1 MDRKAFHVFRAAK
14 DAIGRIGGG
23 TRKPT
28 GLIDV
33 AVLQSLTRKGV
44 VDEIVSQYGHVIVD
58 ECHHL
63 PAFSFEQI
71 ARQTKA
77 KYITGLSATIARKDG
92 HHPIILMRCGPVRYH
107 VDAKAAA
114 LSRPFEHTVLVRPTS
129 FIPTKPAN
137 EDARLKFHELYEEIV
152 QDEVRNQLICS
163 EVISAVQRSRSPIIL
178 TERNDHLDRLFE
190 KLSPHIQHL
199 IVLRGGM
206 RAKEIRATTEQ
217 LTNIPA
223 NEPRAIL
230 ATGKFVGE
238 GFDDARLDTLF
249 LTMPVSWKGTIAQY
263 VGRLHRL
270 YDSKQEVLVYD
281 YADLGVSILEKMF
294 NRRCQGYEAVGYR
307 ILLPA
312 SAIPGW
318 PAEVPLPVDPA
329 WKADYAGSV
338 KRLIRDGIDLP
349 LAHLFVQV
357 STIHPS
363 ETEGVERARSAS
375 ERFLFYRFETMS
387 QTKGLFRLNAPLD
400 ISFDGWGQMEVDFLF
415 AAAKLVIEL
424 DGAQHLNSVEAYRRD
439 RRKDALLQ
447 ENGYMVLRFLTED
460 LGKHLDEVL
469 DTILRVLSSL
479 KTAKSIIPSTF

>member
-1 MDRKAFHVFRAAK
+1 M
-14 DAIGRIGGG
+14 
-23 TRKPT
+23 
-28 GLIDV
+28 
-33 AVLQSLTRKGV
+33 
-44 VDEIVSQYGHVIVD
+44 
-58 ECHHL
+58 
-63 PAFSFEQI
+63 
-71 ARQTKA
+71 
-77 KYITGLSATIARKDG
+77 
-92 HHPIILMRCGPVRYH
+92 
-107 VDAKAAA
+107 
-114 LSRPFEHTVLVRPTS
+114 
-129 FIPTKPAN
+129 
-137 EDARLKFHELYEEIV
+137 
-152 QDEVRNQLICS
+152 RNQLICS
-163 EVISAVQRSRSPIIL
+163 EVISAVQRGRSPIIL

-206 RAKEIRATTEQ
+206 RAKELRASTQQ
-217 LTNIPA
+217 LTNIPP

-281 YADLGVSILEKMF
+281 YADLGVSVLEKMF

-338 KRLIRDGIDLP
+338 KRLVRDGIDLP

-363 ETEGVERARSAS
+363 KAEGVERARSAS
-375 ERFLFYRFETMS
+375 ERFLFYRLETMS
-387 QTKGLFRLNAPLD
+387 QTKGLFRLNVPLD
-400 ISFDGWGQMEVDFLF
+400 IPFDGWGQMEVDFLF

-424 DGAQHLNSVEAYRRD
+424 DGAQHLDSVDAYRRD

-460 LGKHLDEVL
+460 LGRHLDEVL
-469 DTILRVLSSL
+469 DTILRVLCSL
-479 KTAKSIIPSTF
+479 KTSKSFTL

>member
-1 MDRKAFHVFRAAK
+1 
-14 DAIGRIGGG
+14 
-23 TRKPT
+23 
-28 GLIDV
+28 
-33 AVLQSLTRKGV
+33 
-44 VDEIVSQYGHVIVD
+44 
-58 ECHHL
+58 
-63 PAFSFEQI
+63 
-71 ARQTKA
+71 
-77 KYITGLSATIARKDG
+77 
-92 HHPIILMRCGPVRYH
+92 

-129 FIPTKPAN
+129 FIPTKPASD
-137 EDARLKFHELYEEIV
+137 DARLRFHELYEEIV
-152 QDEVRNQLICS
+152 QDEIRNQLICN
-163 EVISAVQRSRSPIIL
+163 EVISAVQRGRSPIIL
-178 TERNDHLDRLFE
+178 TERSDHLNRLFD

-206 RAKEIRATTEQ
+206 KAKEIAATTHKIAN
-217 LTNIPA
+217 TPP

-270 YDSKQEVLVYD
+270 YASKQEVQVYD
-281 YADLGVSILEKMF
+281 YADLGVPVLEKMF

-318 PAEVPLPVDPA
+318 PAEVPLPVDPV

-338 KRLIRDGIDLP
+338 KRLIRDGVDLP
-349 LAHLFVQV
+349 LAHLFVQA
-357 STIHPS
+357 STVLLS
-363 ETEGVERARSAS
+363 EAEGAERARSAS
-375 ERFLFYRFETMS
+375 ERFLFYRLETLP
-387 QTKGLFRLNAPLD
+387 QTKDLFRLNVKLD
-400 ISFDGWGQMEVDFLF
+400 ISFDGWGQMEVDFICTS
-415 AAAKLVIEL
+415 AKLVIEL
-424 DGAQHLNSVEAYRRD
+424 DGAQHLNSVDAYRRD

-447 ENGYMVLRFLTED
+447 ENGYMVLRFLTEE
-460 LGKHLDEVL
+460 LGKNLDEVL

-479 KTAKSIIPSTF
+479 KHQNPLYCSCSLKS